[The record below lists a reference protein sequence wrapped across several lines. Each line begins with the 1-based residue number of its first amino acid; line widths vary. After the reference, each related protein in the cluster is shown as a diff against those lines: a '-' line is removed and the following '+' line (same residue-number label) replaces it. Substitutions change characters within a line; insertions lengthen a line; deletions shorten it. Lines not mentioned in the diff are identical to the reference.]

1 MNRFVIR
8 QSALLLLTAVIW
20 GVAFVAQS
28 VGMEYIGPFTFNA
41 ARNLIGALVLLPY
54 IALQGRGVKKK
65 AGADSAAGQPCRGRE
80 ERTAA
85 WRDKTLITGGICCGV
100 LLFVAGN
107 LQQIGILYTTV
118 GKAGF
123 ITAMYI
129 VLVPALGIFLKR
141 RAGLRIWIAVMIAV
155 GGLYLLC
162 MTGGGFSVQKGD
174 LFVLACAFA
183 FSFHI
188 LTIDYFAPRVDGVR
202 MACIQFFVCALL
214 SAVCMFV
221 FEKPELQ
228 QLLAAW
234 LPVLYAGVLSCGVAY
249 TLQIVGQRGMD
260 PTVASLILSLESVIS
275 VIAGWLIL
283 GQELSMR
290 ERLGCVLMFV
300 AIVLVQ
306 LPQKRAQ
313 KERTA

>member
-54 IALQGRGVKKK
+54 IALQGRGVKKE
-65 AGADSAAGQPCRGRE
+65 AGADSAAGRPCHGKE
-80 ERTAA
+80 ERVAA

-107 LQQIGILYTTV
+107 LQQIGMLYTTV

-129 VLVPALGIFLKR
+129 VLVPVLGIFLKR
-141 RAGLRIWIAVMIAV
+141 RAGLRVWIAVMIAV
-155 GGLYLLC
+155 AGLYLLC

-214 SAVCMFV
+214 SAVCKSV
-221 FEKPELQ
+221 FEKPEWQ

-290 ERLGCVLMFV
+290 ERLGCVLMFA

-306 LPQKRAQ
+306 LPQKRTQ
-313 KERTA
+313 KERAA

>member
-1 MNRFVIR
+1 MKKQKFLNPLFLFFAAFIWGTAFAA
-8 QSALLLLTAVIW
+8 QSA
-20 GVAFVAQS
+20 
-28 VGMEYIGPFTFNA
+28 GMEYIGPFTFNA

-234 LPVLYAGVLSCGVAY
+234 LPVLYADVLSCGVAY
-249 TLQIVGQRGMD
+249 TLQIVGQKNVN
-260 PTVASLILSLESVIS
+260 PAVASLILSLESCFS
-275 VIAGWLIL
+275 VLAGWLVL
-283 GQELSMR
+283 G
-290 ERLGCVLMFV
+290 ERLSVRESIGCVLMFT
-300 AIVLVQ
+300 AIILAQ
-306 LPQKRAQ
+306 LPDKK
-313 KERTA
+313 KEQER